1 MGMDSNDAPT
11 WVIMAGPNGSGKSSA
26 AKLLLPPSMTF
37 VNADMIAQEQS
48 GKRDTPADLRAGRTL
63 VRILDNLEQERH
75 DFAVETTLANLKL
88 IPRLQRLQHSGYET
102 QLIFMWLQSPELAVE
117 RVAARVRMGGHDVPE
132 DTIRRRYERGLR
144 HFFQSYMDV
153 VDRWRLYDNSRLN
166 DPRRIAGGGRG
177 RITEVIQKELWLDI
191 RERWSVSHAGR

>member
-1 MGMDSNDAPT
+1 MDSNDAPT

-88 IPRLQRLQHSGYET
+88 IPRLQRLQQSGYET

-144 HFFQSYMDV
+144 HFF
-153 VDRWRLYDNSRLN
+153 
-166 DPRRIAGGGRG
+166 
-177 RITEVIQKELWLDI
+177 
-191 RERWSVSHAGR
+191 

>member
-1 MGMDSNDAPT
+1 MDPPT

-26 AKLLLPPSMTF
+26 AKLLLPPTMTF

-63 VRILDNLEQERH
+63 VHILDDLEAARR

-88 IPRLQRLQHSGYET
+88 IPRLQRLQSSGYET
-102 QLIFMWLQSPELAVE
+102 QLIFMWLQSADLAVE
-117 RVAARVRMGGHDVPE
+117 RVAARVRLGGHDVPE
-132 DTIRRRYERGLR
+132 DTVRRRYERGLR

-166 DPRRIAGGGRG
+166 DPRRIASGGRG
-177 RITEVIQKELWLDI
+177 RLTEVIQRELWDQI
-191 RERWSVSHAGR
+191 CDRWGVLHA

>member
-1 MGMDSNDAPT
+1 
-11 WVIMAGPNGSGKSSA
+11 
-26 AKLLLPPSMTF
+26 MTF

-63 VRILDNLEQERH
+63 VHILDDLEAARR

-88 IPRLQRLQHSGYET
+88 IPRLQRLQSSGYET
-102 QLIFMWLQSPELAVE
+102 QLIFMWLQSADLAVE
-117 RVAARVRMGGHDVPE
+117 RVAARVRLGGHDVPE
-132 DTIRRRYERGLR
+132 DTVRRRYERGLR

-166 DPRRIAGGGRG
+166 DPRRIASGGRG
-177 RITEVIQKELWLDI
+177 RLTEVIQRELWDQI
-191 RERWSVSHAGR
+191 CDRWGVLHA

>member
-1 MGMDSNDAPT
+1 MDSMDQPT

-26 AKLLLPPSMTF
+26 AKLLLPPTMTF

-63 VRILDNLEQERH
+63 VHILDDLEAARR

-88 IPRLQRLQHSGYET
+88 IPRLQRLQSSGYET
-102 QLIFMWLQSPELAVE
+102 QLIFMWLQSADLAVE
-117 RVAARVRMGGHDVPE
+117 RVAARVRLGGHDVPE
-132 DTIRRRYERGLR
+132 DTVRRRYERGLR

-166 DPRRIAGGGRG
+166 DPRRIASGGRG
-177 RITEVIQKELWLDI
+177 RLTEVIQRELWDQI
-191 RERWSVSHAGR
+191 CERWGVLHA

>member
-88 IPRLQRLQHSGYET
+88 IPRLQRLQQSGYET

-177 RITEVIQKELWLDI
+177 RITEVIQRELWDQI
-191 RERWSVSHAGR
+191 CDRWGVLHA